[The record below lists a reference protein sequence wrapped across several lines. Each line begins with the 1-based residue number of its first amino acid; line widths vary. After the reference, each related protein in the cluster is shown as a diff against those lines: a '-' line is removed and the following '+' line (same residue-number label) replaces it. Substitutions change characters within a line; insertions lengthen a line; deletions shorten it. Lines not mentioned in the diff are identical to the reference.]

1 MNNVTIPYDASVN
14 VCLKTDHAECRPRMS
29 IYGHEYIISQ
39 FSLFLD
45 VIATQQS
52 EQHSP

>member
-1 MNNVTIPYDASVN
+1 VSVY
-14 VCLKTDHAECRPRMS
+14 E
-29 IYGHEYIISQ
+29 HEYIIISQ

-52 EQHSP
+52 EQLSPWAVYNGKRRRLQTNQMD